1 MDGCEIHPEIYRK
14 FAVELQFVDQM
25 IVMNL
30 SLDSVYLARNRVRRT
45 FFIFTSKIEK
55 SLAIFRNYSKI

>member
-45 FFIFTSKIEK
+45 LSF
-55 SLAIFRNYSKI
+55 